1 MIIRPYVILCRIIM
15 PDHRLLILFAHPDD
29 EAFPVGGTIAM
40 HTARGVTARLVTATS
55 GELGEIRQPGSA
67 TRETIGEVRR
77 AELEK
82 AVVELGID
90 SHVVLGYRDSGMAGW
105 DDNHHP
111 QAFVQADEHEV
122 VARLV
127 FEIRRFR
134 PQVILTFG
142 LDGLYGHPDH
152 IAICNHATQAF
163 HLAADDTAF
172 PHHMAIGIRPHQTD
186 RLFYSVRPQGF
197 RVHMAETLQAA
208 GVDFPMPPPD
218 RVNDGAD
225 PATINLTLDVSDGL
239 DAKMA
244 CIKRHFTQLQP
255 DWPYERVPRAV
266 TAAAIGI
273 EHFIRAQ
280 PPVAE
285 GETVPGDFFAGL

>member
-1 MIIRPYVILCRIIM
+1 M
-15 PDHRLLILFAHPDD
+15 PNHRLLILFAHPDD

-77 AELEK
+77 AELAE
-82 AVVELGID
+82 AVKELGIE
-90 SHVVLGYRDSGMAGW
+90 SHEVLQYRDSGMAGW

-111 QAFVQADEHEV
+111 KAFVQADEHEV

-127 FEIRRFR
+127 FDIRRFK

-142 LDGLYGHPDH
+142 QDGLYGHPDH
-152 IAICNHATQAF
+152 IAICNHATTAF
-163 HLAADDTAF
+163 RLAADATAF
-172 PHHMAIGIRPHQTD
+172 PHHMAIGIQPHQTD
-186 RLFYSVRPQGF
+186 RLFYSVRPRGF
-197 RVHMAETLQAA
+197 RVHMAETLRAA
-208 GVDFPMPPPD
+208 GIDFPMPSSD
-218 RVNDGAD
+218 RANDGVDLDTIHITAD
-225 PATINLTLDVSDGL
+225 VAGGL

-255 DWPYERVPRAV
+255 DWPYEHVSPEV
-266 TAAAIGI
+266 TAAVIGI
-273 EHFIRAQ
+273 EHFIRAV
-280 PPVAE
+280 PPVAA
-285 GETVPGDFFAGL
+285 GEVVPGDFFAGL

>member
-1 MIIRPYVILCRIIM
+1 M

-40 HTARGVTARLVTATS
+40 HTARGVTARLITTTS

-67 TRETIGEVRR
+67 TRATIGEVRR
-77 AELEK
+77 AELAE
-82 AVVELGID
+82 AVAELGIA
-90 SHVVLGYRDSGMAGW
+90 SHEVLQYRDSGMAGW

-142 LDGLYGHPDH
+142 KDGLYGHPDH
-152 IAICNHATQAF
+152 IAICNHGTTAF
-163 HLAADDTAF
+163 RLAADDTAF
-172 PHHMAIGIRPHQTD
+172 PHHMAIGIRPHRTD
-186 RLFYSVRPQGF
+186 RLFYSVRPRGF
-197 RVHMAETLQAA
+197 RVHMAEALQAA
-208 GVDFPMPPPD
+208 GIDAPLPSSD
-218 RVNDGAD
+218 RANDGAD
-225 PATINLTLDVSDGL
+225 PDSIDLTLDVSDGL

-244 CIKRHFTQLQP
+244 CIRRHFTQLQP
-255 DWPYERVPRAV
+255 DWPYERLPRAV
-266 TAAAIGI
+266 TASIIGI
-273 EHFIRAQ
+273 EHFIRAE
-280 PPVAE
+280 PPVAP
-285 GETVPGDFFAGL
+285 GETVPADFFAGL

>member
-1 MIIRPYVILCRIIM
+1 M

-40 HTARGVTARLVTATS
+40 HTARGATARLVTATS
-55 GELGEIRQPGSA
+55 GELGEIRQPGAA
-67 TRETIGEVRR
+67 TRDTIGAVRR
-77 AELEK
+77 AELAE
-82 AVVELGID
+82 AVRALGIA
-90 SHVVLGYRDSGMAGW
+90 SHEVLSYRDSGMAGW
-105 DDNHHP
+105 DDNRHP

-142 LDGLYGHPDH
+142 MDGLYGHPDH
-152 IAICNHATQAF
+152 IAICRHATTAF
-163 HLAADDTAF
+163 HRAADPAAF
-172 PHHMAIGIRPHQTD
+172 PHHMAIGIRPHRTD
-186 RLFYSVRPQGF
+186 RLFYSVRPRGF
-197 RVHMAETLQAA
+197 RVRMAETLRAA

-218 RVNDGAD
+218 RANDGAD
-225 PATINLTLDVSDGL
+225 PDAIHLTLDVSDGL

-255 DWPYERVPRAV
+255 DWPYDRVPREVA
-266 TAAAIGI
+266 AAAIGV
-273 EHFIRAQ
+273 EHFIRAE
-280 PPVAE
+280 PPVAA
-285 GETVPGDFFAGL
+285 GETVPDDFFADL

>member
-1 MIIRPYVILCRIIM
+1 M

-40 HTARGVTARLVTATS
+40 HTARSVTARLITATS

-77 AELEK
+77 AELAA
-82 AVVELGID
+82 AVAELGIA
-90 SHVVLGYRDSGMAGW
+90 SHEVLNYRDSGMAGW

-111 QAFVQADEHEV
+111 RAFVQADEHEV

-134 PQVILTFG
+134 PQAILTFG
-142 LDGLYGHPDH
+142 MDGLYGHPDH
-152 IAICNHATQAF
+152 TAICRHATTAF
-163 HLAADDTAF
+163 RLAADATAF
-172 PHHMAIGIRPHQTD
+172 PHHQAIGITPHRTD
-186 RLFYSVRPQGF
+186 RLFYSVRPRGF

-208 GVDFPMPPPD
+208 GVDFPMPPAD
-218 RVNDGAD
+218 RANDGAD
-225 PATINLTLDVSDGL
+225 PDTINLTVSMSDGLDL

-255 DWPYERVPRAV
+255 NWPYDSVPRDV
-266 TAAAIGI
+266 AAAVIGV
-273 EHFIRAQ
+273 EHFIRAE
-280 PPVAE
+280 PPVAA
-285 GETVPGDFFAGL
+285 GETVPADFFAGL

>member
-1 MIIRPYVILCRIIM
+1 M

-40 HTARGVTARLVTATS
+40 HTARGVTARLITATS

-77 AELEK
+77 GELAEAIK
-82 AVVELGID
+82 ELGIE
-90 SHVVLGYRDSGMAGW
+90 SHEVLQYRDSGMAGW

-111 QAFVQADEHEV
+111 RAFVQADEHEV

-142 LDGLYGHPDH
+142 MDGLYGHPDH
-152 IAICNHATQAF
+152 IAICKHATTALR
-163 HLAADDTAF
+163 LAADPTAF
-172 PHHMAIGIRPHQTD
+172 PHHMAIGIQPHQTD
-186 RLFYSVRPQGF
+186 RLFYSVRPRGF
-197 RVHMAETLQAA
+197 RVHMAESLQAA
-208 GVDFPMPPPD
+208 GVDFPMPSPD

-225 PATINLTLDVSDGL
+225 PATINLTVDASDGL
-239 DAKMA
+239 EAKMA

-255 DWPYERVPRAV
+255 DWPYERIPREV
-266 TAAAIGI
+266 TASVIGV
-273 EHFIRAQ
+273 EHFIRAV

-285 GETVPGDFFAGL
+285 GEVVPADFFAGL

>member
-1 MIIRPYVILCRIIM
+1 
-15 PDHRLLILFAHPDD
+15 
-29 EAFPVGGTIAM
+29 M
-40 HTARGVTARLVTATS
+40 HTARGVTARLITTTS

-77 AELEK
+77 GELAE
-82 AVVELGID
+82 AVKELGIE
-90 SHVVLGYRDSGMAGW
+90 SHEVLGYRDSGMAGW

-127 FEIRRFR
+127 FEIRRFK

-142 LDGLYGHPDH
+142 MDGLYGHPDH
-152 IAICNHATQAF
+152 IAICKHATTAF
-163 HLAADDTAF
+163 RLAADETAF
-172 PHHMAIGIRPHQTD
+172 PHHMAIGIQPAPDRPAVLQACVPAVSASTWLK
-186 RLFYSVRPQGF
+186 RSKPP
-197 RVHMAETLQAA
+197 AWTLQCRHRTGA
-208 GVDFPMPPPD
+208 
-218 RVNDGAD
+218 NDGAD
-225 PATINLTLDVSDGL
+225 PETISLTVDASDGL

-255 DWPYERVPRAV
+255 DWPYERVPREV
-266 TAAAIGI
+266 AASVIGI
-273 EHFIRAQ
+273 EHFIRAI

-285 GETVPGDFFAGL
+285 GETVPADFFAGL

>member
-1 MIIRPYVILCRIIM
+1 MAE
-15 PDHRLLILFAHPDD
+15 HRLLALFAHPDD
-29 EAFPVGGTIAM
+29 EAFPVGGAIAM

-77 AELEK
+77 AELAR
-82 AVVELGID
+82 AVAELGIA
-90 SHVVLGYRDSGMAGW
+90 SHEVLSYRDSGMAGW

-122 VARLV
+122 VARQV

-142 LDGLYGHPDH
+142 MDGLYGHPDH
-152 IAICNHATQAF
+152 IAICRHATRAF
-163 HLAADDTAF
+163 QLAADADIF
-172 PHHMAIGIRPHQTD
+172 PHHAAIGIRPHRTD
-186 RLFYSVRPQGF
+186 RLFYSVRPRGF
-197 RVHMAETLQAA
+197 RVRMAEILQAA

-218 RVNDGAD
+218 RANDGAD
-225 PATINLTLDVSDGL
+225 PASINLTLEVSAAGL
-239 DAKMA
+239 EAKMA

-255 DWPYERVPRAV
+255 DWPYDRVSRAV
-266 TAAAIGI
+266 ASAAIGV
-273 EHFIRAQ
+273 EHFIRAE
-280 PPVAE
+280 PPVNPD
-285 GETVPGDFFAGL
+285 ETVPEDFFAGL